1 MIHKNQSNH
10 SIKAILF
17 DMGNVLLFFNAR
29 ISSKAFAEATG
40 LAEGDIWELFFIS
53 ELEKSYTRGELSS
66 KDFYEQVC
74 PYFPKKINYE
84 TFSRLWNDIFTENS
98 EMDELL
104 KSLKKHYPLYMIS
117 NTNDLHFEYI
127 KKNFNITKHFTGFFP
142 SHEVGHRK
150 PNPAMFQHVLK
161 EIKLKP
167 DEAVFID
174 DILEFVESARKLGIN
189 AVQFTSRK
197 KLEQDLRNLGIQYES

>member
-1 MIHKNQSNH
+1 MSRTTQSNH
-10 SIKAILF
+10 TIKAVLF

-29 ISSKAFAEATG
+29 IAAKALAEATG

-53 ELEKSYTRGELSS
+53 ELEKSYTRGEISS
-66 KDFYEQVC
+66 EDFYQQIC
-74 PYFPKKINYE
+74 PYFPKKIDYE
-84 TFSRLWNDIFTENS
+84 TFCQLWNDIFTENS
-98 EMDELL
+98 EMEELL
-104 KSLKKHYPLYMIS
+104 KKLKKHYPLYMIS

-167 DEAVFID
+167 EETVFID
-174 DILEFVESARKLGIN
+174 DTREFVESAKKIGIN
-189 AVQFTSRK
+189 AIQFTSRK
-197 KLEQDLRNLGIQYES
+197 NLEQDLRNLGVTYE

>member
-1 MIHKNQSNH
+1 MIPNPSNH

-40 LAEGDIWELFFIS
+40 LSEEEIWELFFIS
-53 ELEKSYTRGELSS
+53 ELEKSYTRGEISS
-66 KDFYEQVC
+66 KVFYERVC

-84 TFSRLWNDIFTENS
+84 TFTRLWNDIFTENL

-104 KSLKKHYPLYMIS
+104 EGLKKHYPLYMIS